1 MAEEQENQQAA
12 TEEANTRGQFEI
24 QKIYVKNVSLE
35 TPGSPRIFREQW
47 KPSVHLDLANS
58 VDDLGENN
66 YEVTLAV
73 TATVSHE
80 NKTLYLVEVQ
90 QAGIFLM
97 AGFPRELHG
106 RLVATVCPSILFPY
120 AREAI
125 SRPGH
130 PRRVPATVAGAG
142 KFRRP
147 VPGAPAETFCR
158 NGATALSVSPGVP
171 IMVAGAGSWGTAL
184 ALVLARNGHR
194 TFLWDCLD
202 SHLERLIAERCNNH
216 HLPGHGFPANLVA
229 VRHFTPL
236 PGGVR
241 HVLLATPCA
250 GLADVLEALQAL
262 PDRDFSLCLAC
273 KGIEPGTLTLNHL
286 LVEQYLPGVPVA
298 VLSGPSF
305 AREVA
310 AGLPTAVTI
319 ASQEASVAGEYCE
332 LFHCEVFRTY
342 AHEDVI
348 GVQVG
353 GAVKNVMAIATGMA
367 DGLHYGANTRA
378 ALIARGLAEI
388 MRLGQA
394 MGGRADT
401 FTGLAGLGDL
411 VLTCTDDQSRNRRF
425 GLALA
430 QGRTPEQALAE
441 IGQAVEGLHTARVV
455 GALAGKYG
463 MDLPISEQVLKVID
477 GSTTPKQAAH
487 ELLSRAPKPEMTGGH
502 WASGLPHRV

>member
-1 MAEEQENQQAA
+1 
-12 TEEANTRGQFEI
+12 
-24 QKIYVKNVSLE
+24 
-35 TPGSPRIFREQW
+35 
-47 KPSVHLDLANS
+47 
-58 VDDLGENN
+58 
-66 YEVTLAV
+66 
-73 TATVSHE
+73 
-80 NKTLYLVEVQ
+80 
-90 QAGIFLM
+90 
-97 AGFPRELHG
+97 
-106 RLVATVCPSILFPY
+106 
-120 AREAI
+120 
-125 SRPGH
+125 
-130 PRRVPATVAGAG
+130 
-142 KFRRP
+142 
-147 VPGAPAETFCR
+147 
-158 NGATALSVSPGVP
+158 
-171 IMVAGAGSWGTAL
+171 MVAGAGSWGTAL

-216 HLPGHGFPANLVA
+216 HLPGHAFPGNLAA
-229 VRHFTPL
+229 VRRFTPL
-236 PGGVR
+236 PAGVR
-241 HVLLATPCA
+241 HIVLATPCA
-250 GLADVLEALQAL
+250 GLADVLAVLQSL

-273 KGIEPGTLTLNHL
+273 KGIEPNTLTLNHL
-286 LVEQYLPGVPVA
+286 LVEQYLPGAPVA

-319 ASQEASVAGEYCE
+319 AAQDTAVADEYCE

-353 GAVKNVMAIATGMA
+353 GALKNVMAIATGIA
-367 DGLHYGANTRA
+367 DGLRYGANTRA

-394 MGGRADT
+394 MGGQPGT

-430 QGRTPEQALAE
+430 QGKTPKQALAE

-455 GALAGKYG
+455 CALAEKYG
-463 MDLPISEQVLKVID
+463 MDVPISEQVLKVID
-477 GSTTPKQAAH
+477 GSATPKQAAH
-487 ELLSRAPKPEMTGGH
+487 ELLSREPRPEMTGRH
-502 WASGLPHRV
+502 RAPGLPRGKGASEN